1 MPQQPIM
8 KNNANKLQ
16 YVSSLKHN
24 VVLRLLQMFRLTL
37 TLLFQGL
44 SRTDAFS
51 ALLGV
56 PQF

>member
-1 MPQQPIM
+1 M